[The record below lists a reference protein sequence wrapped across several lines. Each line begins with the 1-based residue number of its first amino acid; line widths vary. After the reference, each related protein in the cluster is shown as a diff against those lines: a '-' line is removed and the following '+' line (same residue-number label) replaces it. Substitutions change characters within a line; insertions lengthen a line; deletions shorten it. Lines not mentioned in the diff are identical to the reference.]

1 MNLLTYAVS
10 QKLQRN
16 NEMWKFIH
24 SNEPIPHDVVAD
36 AFAETLQQYE
46 DLRAERLATDYQSF
60 VSNHLP
66 VTFAPN
72 SNGIHVAGEIQ
83 NEALDVIHALYGKTD
98 EDVIRDTIRSSIYA
112 INPGRAIEIDDI
124 QTMADDMHIKAI
136 QRHEQVQKLRQLV
149 HDVPTSATE
158 QPIEHVTEPVVQH
171 LPVDVMDDPATYVSH
186 ERQTPLGAAKQ
197 ALAEAEAEAGEVL
210 HFGEPKTDMPTE
222 VVLTPVEDTPT
233 ISKVL
238 TESDEIPQLQD
249 VIEEPEET
257 TDAGVL
263 ASAWNNLV
271 QNFKDKGLEDR
282 IALDVPLTFALA

>member
-10 QKLQRN
+10 QKLQHN

-24 SNEPIPHDVVAD
+24 RNEPIPHDVVAD

-46 DLRAERLATDYQSF
+46 DLRAERLATNYQSF

-83 NEALDVIHALYGKTD
+83 DEALDVIHALYGKTD

-124 QTMADDMHIKAI
+124 QMIADDMHARAI
-136 QRHEQVQKLRQLV
+136 QRHELLQAQKLRQSTQ
-149 HDVPTSATE
+149 D
-158 QPIEHVTEPVVQH
+158 IVTEVKEEFVPQPAPVVQH
-171 LPVDVMDDPATYVSH
+171 APVDVMDEPATYVSS

-197 ALAEAEAEAGEVL
+197 ALVEAEAKLGDVL
-210 HFGEPKTDMPTE
+210 YPNKPILEEPVD
-222 VVLTPVEDTPT
+222 VVLTPVEDAPA

-238 TESDEIPQLQD
+238 SESDEIPQLQD
-249 VIEEPEET
+249 VIEEQEI

-282 IALDVPLTFALA
+282 IALDTPLTFAIA